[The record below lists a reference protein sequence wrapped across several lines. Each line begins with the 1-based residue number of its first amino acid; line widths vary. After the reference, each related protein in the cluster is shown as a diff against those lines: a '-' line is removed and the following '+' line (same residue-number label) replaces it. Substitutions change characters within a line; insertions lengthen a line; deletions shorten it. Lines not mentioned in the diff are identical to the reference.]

1 MLKQRTDFFETISG
15 EALFEAFRNQF
26 SAVEEE
32 RGYIL
37 QMTSMLHV
45 EVLLCVVPQR

>member
-32 RGYIL
+32 RGGEIGN
-37 QMTSMLHV
+37 SHFSD
-45 EVLLCVVPQR
+45 